1 MFNNFDL
8 SSYLIGLFV
17 LFLSISVHEWAH
29 AYFAYRMGDE
39 TALRAGRI
47 TLNPLKH
54 FEPIGLM
61 LILFGAPVAW
71 GKPVP
76 VNSNNFRRD
85 VNRKNAMLWVSLAGI
100 TFNLILAVI
109 SAALFYTL
117 ILLYNILMLNSV
129 EMPLFGLTLF
139 KTLQHI
145 NYSLLF
151 LNVNLAVFNL
161 LPIPPL
167 DGFEL
172 ANRFLPDKWSYI
184 INRNSRNIG
193 FVLLLVIVF
202 FNGPFSFFL
211 GKIITP
217 IVSLI
222 EWPFKE
228 LTTWIFKLIVG

>member
-1 MFNNFDL
+1 MFDNFDL
-8 SSYLIGLFV
+8 NSYLIGLFV

-29 AYFAYRMGDE
+29 AYFAYKMGDE

-47 TLNPLKH
+47 TLNPIKH

-71 GKPVP
+71 GKPLP

-85 VNRKNAMLWVSLAGI
+85 VNRKNAMLWVSLSGI
-100 TFNLILAVI
+100 TFNLILAVVA
-109 SAALFYTL
+109 AALFYTIAL
-117 ILLYNILMLNSV
+117 IYNLLVFNSV
-129 EMPLFGLTLF
+129 ELSGLSLTVLT
-139 KTLQHI
+139 TLQQI
-145 NYSLLF
+145 NYSLIF

-184 INRNSRNIG
+184 INQYSRNIG
-193 FVLLLVIVF
+193 FVLLMVIVF
-202 FNGPFSFFL
+202 FNRPFSMFL

-222 EWPFKE
+222 EWPFRE
-228 LTTWIFKLIVG
+228 LSTWIFNLIVG

>member
-1 MFNNFDL
+1 MFDNFDL

-29 AYFAYRMGDE
+29 AYFAYKMGDD
-39 TALRAGRI
+39 TALRAGRV
-47 TLNPLKH
+47 TLNPIKH

-85 VNRKNAMLWVSLAGI
+85 VNRKNAMLWVSLSGI
-100 TFNLILAVI
+100 TFNLILAVV

-117 ILLYNILMLNSV
+117 VLLYNLLLFNSV
-129 EMPLFGLTLF
+129 EISTFATTVLQ
-139 KTLQHI
+139 TLQQI
-145 NYSLLF
+145 NYSLMF

-172 ANRFLPDKWSYI
+172 ANRFLPDKWSYF
-184 INRNSRNIG
+184 INKNSRNIG
-193 FVLLLVIVF
+193 FVLLMVIVF
-202 FNGPFSFFL
+202 FNRPFSLFL

-222 EWPFKE
+222 QWPFKE
-228 LTTWIFKLIVG
+228 LTTWILKLIVG

>member
-1 MFNNFDL
+1 MFDNFDL

-29 AYFAYRMGDE
+29 AYFAYKMGDE
-39 TALRAGRI
+39 TALRAGRV
-47 TLNPLKH
+47 TLNPMKH

-85 VNRKNAMLWVSLAGI
+85 VNRKNAMLWVSLSGI
-100 TFNLILAVI
+100 TFNLILAVV

-117 ILLYNILMLNSV
+117 VLLYNLLLFNSV
-129 EMPLFGLTLF
+129 EISTFATTVLQ
-139 KTLQHI
+139 TLQQI
-145 NYSLLF
+145 NYSLIF

-172 ANRFLPDKWSYI
+172 ANRFLPDRWSYF

-193 FVLLLVIVF
+193 FVLLMVIVF
-202 FNGPFSFFL
+202 FNRPFSLFL

-222 EWPFKE
+222 QWPFKE
-228 LTTWIFKLIVG
+228 LTTWILKLIVG

>member
-1 MFNNFDL
+1 MFDNFDL

-29 AYFAYRMGDE
+29 AYFAYKMGDE
-39 TALRAGRI
+39 TALRAGRV
-47 TLNPLKH
+47 TLNPMKH

-85 VNRKNAMLWVSLAGI
+85 VNRKNAMLWVSLSGI
-100 TFNLILAVI
+100 TFNLILAVV

-117 ILLYNILMLNSV
+117 VLLYNLLLFNSV
-129 EMPLFGLTLF
+129 EISTFATTVLQ
-139 KTLQHI
+139 TLQQI
-145 NYSLLF
+145 NYSLIF

-172 ANRFLPDKWSYI
+172 ANRFLPDKWSYF
-184 INRNSRNIG
+184 INRNSRSIG
-193 FVLLLVIVF
+193 FVLLMVIVF
-202 FNGPFSFFL
+202 FNRPFSFFL

-222 EWPFKE
+222 QWPFKE
-228 LTTWIFKLIVG
+228 LTTWILKLIVG

>member
-129 EMPLFGLTLF
+129 EISLFGLTLF

-184 INRNSRNIG
+184 INKNSRNIG

-202 FNGPFSFFL
+202 FNGPFSLFL

-228 LTTWIFKLIVG
+228 LTTWIFRLIVG

>member
-1 MFNNFDL
+1 MFDNFDL

-29 AYFAYRMGDE
+29 AYFAYKMGDE
-39 TALRAGRI
+39 TALRAGRV
-47 TLNPLKH
+47 TLNPMKH

-85 VNRKNAMLWVSLAGI
+85 VNRKNAMLWVSLSGI

-117 ILLYNILMLNSV
+117 VLLYNLLLFNSV
-129 EMPLFGLTLF
+129 EISTFATTVLQ
-139 KTLQHI
+139 TLQQI
-145 NYSLLF
+145 NYSLIF

-172 ANRFLPDKWSYI
+172 ANRFLPDRWSYF

-193 FVLLLVIVF
+193 FVLLMVIVF
-202 FNGPFSFFL
+202 FNRPFSLFL

-222 EWPFKE
+222 QWPFKE
-228 LTTWIFKLIVG
+228 LTTWILKLIVG

>member
-1 MFNNFDL
+1 MFDNFDL

-29 AYFAYRMGDE
+29 AYFAYKMGDD
-39 TALRAGRI
+39 TALRAGRVN
-47 TLNPLKH
+47 LNPIKH

-85 VNRKNAMLWVSLAGI
+85 VNRKNAMLWVSLSGI
-100 TFNLILAVI
+100 TFNLILAVV

-117 ILLYNILMLNSV
+117 VLLYNLLLFNSV
-129 EMPLFGLTLF
+129 EISTFATTVLQ
-139 KTLQHI
+139 TLQQI
-145 NYSLLF
+145 NYSLMF

-172 ANRFLPDKWSYI
+172 ANRFLPDKWSYF
-184 INRNSRNIG
+184 INKNSRNIG
-193 FVLLLVIVF
+193 FVLLMVIVF
-202 FNGPFSFFL
+202 FNRPFSLFL

-222 EWPFKE
+222 QWPFKE
-228 LTTWIFKLIVG
+228 LTTWILKLIVG